1 MTAGSGIVPPPEGM
15 DLARFACLLR
25 DAARASARSWAG
37 PMDRTGQDRAVRQL
51 GRAVWDLRTVTARL
65 AVRYRLQA
73 VCEQRPAAFARAAAV
88 HASAQVL
95 GQAWLILEAAQPAS
109 PALPGPGSCG
119 PADLMCYA
127 AMRAAAWR
135 KPVTSLDQA
144 AQPLAE
150 ALAALAGGAALLA
163 AGIPQPRAA
172 HLTATQACL
181 AAAATQLGGI
191 RPARP
196 PRGTRPRV
204 PETDPGHPRHPAT
217 PRPAFLPPRP
227 RESPC

>member
-1 MTAGSGIVPPPEGM
+1 MTAGSGIMPPPEDM

-25 DAARASARSWAG
+25 DAARAAARSWVG
-37 PMDRTGQDRAVRQL
+37 PMDRTGHDRAVRQL
-51 GRAVWDLRTVTARL
+51 SCAVWDLRTAVARL

-73 VCEQRPAAFARAAAV
+73 VCVQKPAAFTRAAAV

-95 GQAWLILEAAQPAS
+95 GQAWLILEAVPPAS
-109 PALPGPGSCG
+109 QPLPDSDSCG

-135 KPVTSLDQA
+135 KPVPSLDKA

-150 ALAALAGGAALLA
+150 ALDALA
-163 AGIPQPRAA
+163 AGAGQLAAGGPQPRAA

-181 AAAATQLGGI
+181 AAAAAQLGGI
-191 RPARP
+191 RPA
-196 PRGTRPRV
+196 GRPRSVRLRV
-204 PETDPGHPRHPAT
+204 PGTDPGRPRRPAA
-217 PRPAFLPPRP
+217 PRSAFLPPRP
-227 RESPC
+227 RQSPC

>member
-1 MTAGSGIVPPPEGM
+1 MSAGPGIVPPEGM

-37 PMDRTGQDRAVRQL
+37 PVDQASHDRAVRQL
-51 GRAVWDLRTVTARL
+51 SCAVWDLRTATARL
-65 AVRYRLQA
+65 AARYRLQA
-73 VCEQRPAAFARAAAV
+73 VCEQRPAAFTRAAAV

-95 GQAWLILEAAQPAS
+95 GQAWLILETVPAASQP
-109 PALPGPGSCG
+109 PPGPDSCG

-127 AMRAAAWR
+127 AMRAAACR
-135 KPVTSLDQA
+135 KPVPSLDQA

-150 ALAALAGGAALLA
+150 ALAALADGAGQLA
-163 AGIPQPRAA
+163 AAGPQPHAA

-191 RPARP
+191 RLAPP

-204 PETDPGHPRHPAT
+204 PRTAPGRPRHPARS
-217 PRPAFLPPRP
+217 RPATRPPRP
-227 RESPC
+227 RQSPC

>member
-1 MTAGSGIVPPPEGM
+1 MTAGSGIVPPPEDM

-25 DAARASARSWAG
+25 DAACASARSWAG
-37 PMDRTGQDRAVRQL
+37 PMDRTGHDRAVRQL
-51 GRAVWDLRTVTARL
+51 SRTVRDLRTAVARL

-88 HASAQVL
+88 HASTQVL
-95 GQAWLILEAAQPAS
+95 GQAWLILEALPAASQP
-109 PALPGPGSCG
+109 LPGPDSCG

-135 KPVTSLDQA
+135 KPVPSLDKA

-150 ALAALAGGAALLA
+150 ALAALADGAGQLA
-163 AGIPQPRAA
+163 AAGPQPRAA
-172 HLTATQACL
+172 HFTATQACL

-196 PRGTRPRV
+196 PRRVRPRA
-204 PETDPGHPRHPAT
+204 PGTDPGRPRRPAA
-217 PRPAFLPPRP
+217 PRPAFLVPRP
-227 RESPC
+227 RQSPC